1 MADLEDNWE
10 TLNDNLKVIEK
21 ADNAAQVKDALTKMR
36 AAALDA
42 QKATPPKLEDKSPD
56 SPEMKD
62 FRHGF
67 DILVGQI
74 DDALK
79 LANEGKV
86 KEAQAAAEQLKT
98 TRNAYIQ
105 KYLKSLAAVSSMTMF
120 SRVLGFARDAIVARI
135 FGAGMATDAFF
146 VAFKL
151 PNLLRRIFAE
161 GAFSQAFVPILAEY
175 KSKQGED
182 ATRVFVSYVSGLL
195 TLALA
200 VVTVAGMLAAP
211 WVIMVTAPG
220 FADTADK
227 FALTSQL
234 LKITFPYILLISLA
248 SLVGAILNTWN
259 RFSIP
264 AFAPTLLNIS
274 MIGFALF
281 AAPYFN
287 PPVLALAW
295 AVTVG
300 GVLQL
305 VYQLPHLKKIGML
318 VLPRINFHD
327 AGAMRVVKQMGPA
340 ILGVSVSQIS
350 LIINTIF
357 ASFLASG
364 SVSWMYYADRLMEF
378 PSGVLGVAL
387 GTILLPSLS
396 KSFAS
401 GNHDEYN
408 RLMDWGLRLCFL
420 LALPSAVAL
429 GILSGPLTVSLFQY
443 GKFTAFDALMTQR
456 ALIAYSVGLIGL
468 IVVKVLA
475 PGFYSRQ
482 DIKTPVKIAIV
493 TLILTQL
500 MNLAFIG
507 PLKHA
512 GLSLSIGLAAC
523 LNASLLYWQLR
534 KQKIF
539 TPQPGWMAFLLRLV
553 VAVLVMSG
561 VLLGMLHIMP
571 EWSLGTMPWRLLR
584 LMAVVLAGIAAYFAA
599 LAVLGFK
606 VKEFA
611 RRTV

>member
-1 MADLEDNWE
+1 M
-10 TLNDNLKVIEK
+10 NL
-21 ADNAAQVKDALTKMR
+21 
-36 AAALDA
+36 
-42 QKATPPKLEDKSPD
+42 
-56 SPEMKD
+56 
-62 FRHGF
+62 
-67 DILVGQI
+67 
-74 DDALK
+74 
-79 LANEGKV
+79 
-86 KEAQAAAEQLKT
+86 
-98 TRNAYIQ
+98 
-105 KYLKSLAAVSSMTMF
+105 LKSLAAVSSMTMF

-175 KSKQGED
+175 KSKQGEE
-182 ATRVFVSYVSGLL
+182 ATRIFVSYVSGLL

-200 VVTVAGMLAAP
+200 LVTVAGIAAAP
-211 WVIMVTAPG
+211 WVITITAPG

-227 FALTSQL
+227 FALTTQL
-234 LKITFPYILLISLA
+234 LRITFPYILLISLA
-248 SLVGAILNTWN
+248 SLAGAILNTWN
-259 RFSIP
+259 RFSVP
-264 AFAPTLLNIS
+264 AFAPTLLNVS

-281 AAPYFN
+281 AAPYFH
-287 PPVLALAW
+287 PPILALAW
-295 AVTVG
+295 AVTAG
-300 GVLQL
+300 GILQL
-305 VYQLPHLKKIGML
+305 FYQLPHLKKIGML
-318 VLPRINFHD
+318 VLPRVNFKD
-327 AGAMRVVKQMGPA
+327 AGAIRVVKQMGPA

-357 ASFLASG
+357 ASFLVSG

-401 GNHDEYN
+401 GNHDEYQ

-429 GILSGPLTVSLFQY
+429 GILAKPLTVALFQY
-443 GKFTAFDALMTQR
+443 GKFSAFDAAMTQR
-456 ALIAYSVGLIGL
+456 ALVAYSVGLMGL

-493 TLILTQL
+493 TLIMTQV

-523 LNASLLYWQLR
+523 LNAALLYWQLR
-534 KQKIF
+534 RQKIF
-539 TPQPGWMAFLLRLV
+539 TPAPGWGAFLTRLV
-553 VAVLVMSG
+553 VAVVVMSA
-561 VLLGMLHIMP
+561 VLLGMMHIMP
-571 EWSLGTMPWRLLR
+571 EWSQGNMPMRLLR
-584 LMAVVLAGIAAYFAA
+584 LMAVVVAGIAAYFAT
-599 LAVLGFK
+599 LMVLGFRI
-606 VKEFA
+606 KEFA
-611 RRTV
+611 RRTA

>member
-1 MADLEDNWE
+1 M
-10 TLNDNLKVIEK
+10 NL
-21 ADNAAQVKDALTKMR
+21 
-36 AAALDA
+36 
-42 QKATPPKLEDKSPD
+42 
-56 SPEMKD
+56 
-62 FRHGF
+62 
-67 DILVGQI
+67 
-74 DDALK
+74 
-79 LANEGKV
+79 
-86 KEAQAAAEQLKT
+86 
-98 TRNAYIQ
+98 
-105 KYLKSLAAVSSMTMF
+105 LKSLAAVSSMTLF
-120 SRVLGFARDAIVARI
+120 SRVLGFARDAIVARV
-135 FGAGMATDAFF
+135 FGAGLATDAFF

-182 ATRVFVSYVSGLL
+182 ATRVFVAYVSGLL
-195 TLALA
+195 TLVLA
-200 VVTVAGMLAAP
+200 IVTIAGMLAAP

-227 FALTSQL
+227 FALTTQL

-259 RFSIP
+259 RFSVP
-264 AFAPTLLNIS
+264 AFAPTLLNVS

-281 AAPYFN
+281 AAPLFH

-305 VYQLPHLKKIGML
+305 FYQLPHLKKIGML
-318 VLPRINFHD
+318 VLPRISLRD
-327 AGAMRVVKQMGPA
+327 EGSLRVVKQMGPA

-378 PSGVLGVAL
+378 PSGILGVAL

-396 KSFAS
+396 RSFAS
-401 GNHDEYN
+401 GNHDEYC

-429 GILSGPLTVSLFQY
+429 GILAKPLTVSLFQY
-443 GKFTAFDALMTQR
+443 GKFSATDAMMTQK
-456 ALIAYSVGLIGL
+456 ALVAYSVGLMGL

-493 TLILTQL
+493 TLIMTQL

-512 GLSLSIGLAAC
+512 GLALSIGLAAC
-523 LNASLLYWQLR
+523 INASLLYWQLR

-539 TPQPGWMAFLLRLV
+539 TPQPGWQGFLLRLV
-553 VAVLVMSG
+553 IAVVVMAAALLG
-561 VLLGMLHIMP
+561 VLSVMP
-571 EWSLGTMPWRLLR
+571 EWSQGTMAWRLLR
-584 LMAVVLAGIAAYFAA
+584 LMAVVAVGGIAYFATLA
-599 LAVLGFK
+599 LLGFK

-611 RRTV
+611 RRTA

>member
-1 MADLEDNWE
+1 M
-10 TLNDNLKVIEK
+10 NL
-21 ADNAAQVKDALTKMR
+21 
-36 AAALDA
+36 
-42 QKATPPKLEDKSPD
+42 
-56 SPEMKD
+56 
-62 FRHGF
+62 
-67 DILVGQI
+67 
-74 DDALK
+74 
-79 LANEGKV
+79 
-86 KEAQAAAEQLKT
+86 
-98 TRNAYIQ
+98 
-105 KYLKSLAAVSSMTMF
+105 LKSLAAVSSMTMF
-120 SRVLGFARDAIVARI
+120 SRVLGFARDAIVARV

-200 VVTVAGMLAAP
+200 VVTIVGMLAAP
-211 WVIMVTAPG
+211 WVITLTAPG
-220 FADTADK
+220 FANTAEK

-234 LKITFPYILLISLA
+234 LRITFPYILLISLA

-259 RFSIP
+259 RFSVP
-264 AFAPTLLNIS
+264 AFAPTFLNVS

-295 AVTVG
+295 AVTAG

-305 VYQLPHLKKIGML
+305 FYQLPHLKKIGML
-318 VLPRINFHD
+318 VLPRINLKD
-327 AGAMRVVKQMGPA
+327 AGSLRVVKQMGPA

-357 ASFLASG
+357 ASFLVSG

-401 GNHDEYN
+401 GNHDEYC

-429 GILSGPLTVSLFQY
+429 GILAKPLTVSLFQY
-443 GKFTAFDALMTQR
+443 GKFTAFDAAMTQR
-456 ALIAYSVGLIGL
+456 ALVAYSVGLVGL

-482 DIKTPVKIAIV
+482 DIKTPVKIAIL
-493 TLILTQL
+493 TLIMTQL

-539 TPQPGWMAFLLRLV
+539 TPQPGWGKFFARMIA
-553 VAVLVMSG
+553 AVLVMSA
-561 VLLGMLHIMP
+561 VLLGMMHIMP
-571 EWSLGTMPWRLLR
+571 EWSQGSMPFRLMR
-584 LMAVVLAGIAAYFAA
+584 LMAVVVAGIVAYFAT
-599 LAVLGFK
+599 LMLLGFR

-611 RRTV
+611 RRTAG

>member
-1 MADLEDNWE
+1 M
-10 TLNDNLKVIEK
+10 NL
-21 ADNAAQVKDALTKMR
+21 
-36 AAALDA
+36 
-42 QKATPPKLEDKSPD
+42 
-56 SPEMKD
+56 
-62 FRHGF
+62 
-67 DILVGQI
+67 
-74 DDALK
+74 
-79 LANEGKV
+79 
-86 KEAQAAAEQLKT
+86 
-98 TRNAYIQ
+98 
-105 KYLKSLAAVSSMTMF
+105 LKSLAAVSSMTMF

-200 VVTVAGMLAAP
+200 IVTVIGMLAAP
-211 WVIMVTAPG
+211 WVITITAPG

-227 FALTSQL
+227 FALTTQL
-234 LKITFPYILLISLA
+234 LRITFPYILLISLA

-259 RFSIP
+259 RFSVP
-264 AFAPTLLNIS
+264 AFAPTFLNVS

-281 AAPYFN
+281 AAPYFH

-305 VYQLPHLKKIGML
+305 AYQLPHLKKIGML
-318 VLPRINFHD
+318 VLPRINLKD

-357 ASFLASG
+357 ASFLVSG

-401 GNHDEYN
+401 GNHDEYC

-429 GILSGPLTVSLFQY
+429 GILAKPLTVALFQY
-443 GKFTAFDALMTQR
+443 GKFSAFDAAMTQR
-456 ALIAYSVGLIGL
+456 ALVAYSVGLMGL

-475 PGFYSRQ
+475 RVFFCQTR
-482 DIKTPVKIAIV
+482 KTPEIV
-493 TLILTQL
+493 VITTLLMTQV
-500 MNLAFIG
+500 MNAGCPAPRKPGGLA
-507 PLKHA
+507 
-512 GLSLSIGLAAC
+512 LSIGLAAC
-523 LNASLLYWQLR
+523 LNAALLYWQLR

-539 TPQPGWMAFLLRLV
+539 TPQPGWLAFLLRLII
-553 VAVLVMSG
+553 AVLVMAAA
-561 VLLGMLHIMP
+561 LLGVMHLMP
-571 EWSLGTMPWRLLR
+571 EWSLGTMPFRLMRLL
-584 LMAVVLAGIAAYFAA
+584 AVVIAGVVAYFAT
-599 LAVLGFK
+599 LLVLGFR
-606 VKEFA
+606 VKEFV
-611 RRTV
+611 RRTA

>member
-1 MADLEDNWE
+1 M
-10 TLNDNLKVIEK
+10 NL
-21 ADNAAQVKDALTKMR
+21 
-36 AAALDA
+36 
-42 QKATPPKLEDKSPD
+42 
-56 SPEMKD
+56 
-62 FRHGF
+62 
-67 DILVGQI
+67 
-74 DDALK
+74 
-79 LANEGKV
+79 
-86 KEAQAAAEQLKT
+86 
-98 TRNAYIQ
+98 
-105 KYLKSLAAVSSMTMF
+105 LKSLAAVSSMTLF
-120 SRVLGFARDAIVARI
+120 SRVLGFARDAIVARV
-135 FGAGMATDAFF
+135 FGAGLATDAFF

-182 ATRVFVSYVSGLL
+182 ATRVFVAYVSGLL
-195 TLALA
+195 TLVLA
-200 VVTVAGMLAAP
+200 IVTVTGMLAAP

-227 FALTSQL
+227 FALTTQL

-259 RFSIP
+259 RFSVP
-264 AFAPTLLNIS
+264 AFAPTLLNVS

-281 AAPYFN
+281 AAPLFH

-305 VYQLPHLKKIGML
+305 FYQLPHLKKIGML
-318 VLPRINFHD
+318 VLPRISFRD

-378 PSGVLGVAL
+378 PSGILGVAL

-396 KSFAS
+396 RSFAS
-401 GNHDEYN
+401 GNHDEYC

-429 GILSGPLTVSLFQY
+429 GILAKPLTVSLFQY
-443 GKFTAFDALMTQR
+443 GKFTATDALMTQR
-456 ALIAYSVGLIGL
+456 ALVAYSVGLMGL

-493 TLILTQL
+493 TLIMTQL

-507 PLKHA
+507 PFKHA
-512 GLSLSIGLAAC
+512 GLALSIGLAAC

-534 KQKIF
+534 KQQIF
-539 TPQPGWMAFLLRLV
+539 TPQPGWQRFLLRLV
-553 VAVLVMSG
+553 VAVIVMAAALLG
-561 VLLGMLHIMP
+561 VLSVMP
-571 EWSLGTMPWRLLR
+571 EWSQGTMAWRLLR
-584 LMAVVLAGIAAYFAA
+584 LMAVVAVGAIAYFATLA
-599 LAVLGFK
+599 LLGFK

-611 RRTV
+611 RRTA

>member
-1 MADLEDNWE
+1 M
-10 TLNDNLKVIEK
+10 NL
-21 ADNAAQVKDALTKMR
+21 
-36 AAALDA
+36 
-42 QKATPPKLEDKSPD
+42 
-56 SPEMKD
+56 
-62 FRHGF
+62 
-67 DILVGQI
+67 
-74 DDALK
+74 
-79 LANEGKV
+79 
-86 KEAQAAAEQLKT
+86 
-98 TRNAYIQ
+98 
-105 KYLKSLAAVSSMTMF
+105 LKSLAAVSSMTMF
-120 SRVLGFARDAIVARI
+120 SRVLGFARDAIVARV

-175 KSKQGED
+175 KSKQGEE
-182 ATRVFVSYVSGLL
+182 ATRLFVSYVSGLL

-200 VVTVAGMLAAP
+200 LVTVAGIVGAH
-211 WVIMVTAPG
+211 WVILVTAPG
-220 FADTADK
+220 FVDTADK
-227 FALTSQL
+227 FALTEQL
-234 LKITFPYILLISLA
+234 LRITFPYILLISLA
-248 SLVGAILNTWN
+248 SLAGAILNTWN
-259 RFSIP
+259 RFSVP

-281 AAPYFN
+281 AVPYFH

-305 VYQLPHLKKIGML
+305 LYQLPHLKKIGML
-318 VLPRINFHD
+318 VLPRINFRD
-327 AGAMRVVKQMGPA
+327 AGAMRVLKQMGPA
-340 ILGVSVSQIS
+340 IVGVSVSQIS

-357 ASFLASG
+357 ASFLVSG

-396 KSFAS
+396 RSFAS
-401 GNHDEYN
+401 GNHQEYN

-429 GILSGPLTVSLFQY
+429 GILAEPLIAALFQY
-443 GKFTAFDALMTQR
+443 GKFNAFDAVMTQR
-456 ALIAYSVGLIGL
+456 ALVAYSVGLTGL

-493 TLILTQL
+493 TLIMTQV

-539 TPQPGWMAFLLRLV
+539 QPEPGWARFLIRLII
-553 VAVLVMSG
+553 AVLVMAG
-561 VLLGMLHIMP
+561 ALIGMMMVMP
-571 EWSLGTMPWRLLR
+571 AWDIGSMPYRILRLL
-584 LMAVVLAGIAAYFAA
+584 AVVCVGVVAYFAT
-599 LAVLGFK
+599 LAVLGFR
-606 VKEFA
+606 VKDFA

>member
-1 MADLEDNWE
+1 M
-10 TLNDNLKVIEK
+10 NL
-21 ADNAAQVKDALTKMR
+21 
-36 AAALDA
+36 
-42 QKATPPKLEDKSPD
+42 
-56 SPEMKD
+56 
-62 FRHGF
+62 
-67 DILVGQI
+67 
-74 DDALK
+74 
-79 LANEGKV
+79 
-86 KEAQAAAEQLKT
+86 
-98 TRNAYIQ
+98 
-105 KYLKSLAAVSSMTMF
+105 LKSLAAVSSMTMF
-120 SRVLGFARDAIVARI
+120 SRVLGFVRDAIVARV

-182 ATRVFVSYVSGLL
+182 ATRVFVAYVSGLL

-200 VVTVAGMLAAP
+200 VVTIVGMLAAP
-211 WVIMVTAPG
+211 WVILVTAPG

-234 LKITFPYILLISLA
+234 LQITFPYILLISLA
-248 SLVGAILNTWN
+248 SLAGAILNTWN
-259 RFSIP
+259 RFSVP
-264 AFAPTLLNIS
+264 AFAPTLLNVS

-281 AAPYFN
+281 GAPYFH

-318 VLPRINFHD
+318 VLPRINFRD

-357 ASFLASG
+357 ASFLVSG

-396 KSFAS
+396 RSFSS
-401 GNHDEYN
+401 GNHDEYC

-429 GILSGPLTVSLFQY
+429 GILAKPLTVSLFQY

-456 ALIAYSVGLIGL
+456 ALIAYSVGLLGI

-482 DIKTPVKIAIV
+482 DIKTPVRIAIV
-493 TLILTQL
+493 TLVMTQI

-507 PLKHA
+507 PFKHA

-534 KQKIF
+534 KQNIF
-539 TPQPGWMAFLLRLV
+539 TPQAGWGRFLVRLL
-553 VAVLVMSG
+553 VAVLVMAAAL
-561 VLLGMLHIMP
+561 VAMLWVMP
-571 EWSLGTMPWRLLR
+571 DWAQGNMAERLLR
-584 LMAVVLAGIAAYFAA
+584 LMAVVIVGIVAYFATLA
-599 LAVLGFK
+599 LLGFRL
-606 VKEFA
+606 KEFA
-611 RRTV
+611 RRVA

>member
-1 MADLEDNWE
+1 M
-10 TLNDNLKVIEK
+10 NL
-21 ADNAAQVKDALTKMR
+21 
-36 AAALDA
+36 
-42 QKATPPKLEDKSPD
+42 
-56 SPEMKD
+56 
-62 FRHGF
+62 
-67 DILVGQI
+67 
-74 DDALK
+74 
-79 LANEGKV
+79 
-86 KEAQAAAEQLKT
+86 
-98 TRNAYIQ
+98 
-105 KYLKSLAAVSSMTMF
+105 LKSLAAVSSMTMF
-120 SRVLGFARDAIVARI
+120 SRVLGFARDAIVARV

-175 KSKQGED
+175 KSKQGEE
-182 ATRVFVSYVSGLL
+182 ATRVFVAYVSGLL

-200 VVTVAGMLAAP
+200 VVTIAGMLAAP
-211 WVIMVTAPG
+211 WVILVTAPG

-234 LKITFPYILLISLA
+234 LQITFPYILLISLA
-248 SLVGAILNTWN
+248 SLAGAILNTWN
-259 RFSIP
+259 RFSVP

-281 AAPYFN
+281 GAPYFH

-300 GVLQL
+300 GILQL

-318 VLPRINFHD
+318 VLPRISFRD
-327 AGAMRVVKQMGPA
+327 AGAMRVMKQMGPA

-357 ASFLASG
+357 ASFLVSG

-396 KSFAS
+396 RSFAS
-401 GNHDEYN
+401 GNHDEYC

-429 GILSGPLTVSLFQY
+429 GILAKPLTVSLFQY
-443 GKFTAFDALMTQR
+443 GKFTPFDAQMTQR
-456 ALIAYSVGLIGL
+456 ALIAYSVGLMGL

-482 DIKTPVKIAIV
+482 NIKTPVKIAIV
-493 TLILTQL
+493 TLVMTQL

-534 KQKIF
+534 KQNIF
-539 TPQPGWMAFLLRLV
+539 TPQAGWGRFLTRLII
-553 VAVLVMSG
+553 AVLVMAAA
-561 VLLGMLHIMP
+561 LFGMLYVMP
-571 EWSLGTMPWRLLR
+571 DWAQGNMAHRLIR
-584 LMAVVLAGIAAYFAA
+584 LMAVVVVGVVAYFATLA
-599 LAVLGFK
+599 LLGFR
-606 VKEFA
+606 VKDFA
-611 RRTV
+611 RRIA

>member
-1 MADLEDNWE
+1 M
-10 TLNDNLKVIEK
+10 NL
-21 ADNAAQVKDALTKMR
+21 
-36 AAALDA
+36 
-42 QKATPPKLEDKSPD
+42 
-56 SPEMKD
+56 
-62 FRHGF
+62 
-67 DILVGQI
+67 
-74 DDALK
+74 
-79 LANEGKV
+79 
-86 KEAQAAAEQLKT
+86 
-98 TRNAYIQ
+98 
-105 KYLKSLAAVSSMTMF
+105 LKSLAAVSSMTMF

-300 GVLQL
+300 GILQL

-378 PSGVLGVAL
+378 PSGV
-387 GTILLPSLS
+387 
-396 KSFAS
+396 
-401 GNHDEYN
+401 
-408 RLMDWGLRLCFL
+408 
-420 LALPSAVAL
+420 L